1 MVPAMRRD
9 DPDVFDAEGH
19 GPPAL
24 TRDASAVVDA
34 LGSLVTPQRLA
45 RIREVVSRR
54 THRVTLLLED
64 ITDPHNTSAVL
75 RSCDAFGIQRVH
87 VVAGKRG
94 FQAARAIT
102 KGAHRWLDV
111 IRHDTGPDAVRALQ
125 REGFIVLAAS
135 MEGDLP
141 PGKLAQTPKVAI
153 VMGNEHR
160 GPTPETRAV
169 VDGTYAIPMRG
180 FSDSLN
186 VSVAAAITLFA
197 ATSGHESELTPA
209 EQEALVAR
217 YLMHSVGDAETVLA
231 DIVGE

>member
-1 MVPAMRRD
+1 MRRN
-9 DPDVFDAEGH
+9 DPDVFDADGH

-24 TRDASAVVDA
+24 TRDATRVVSV
-34 LGSLVTPQRLA
+34 LGAMVTPERLA
-45 RIREVVSRR
+45 RIREVVARR
-54 THRVTLLLED
+54 TLRVTLLLED

-75 RSCDAFGIQRVH
+75 RSCDAFGVQRVH

-111 IRHDTGPDAVRALQ
+111 IRHDTGADAVRALQ
-125 REGFIVLAAS
+125 AEGFVVLAAS
-135 MEGDLP
+135 MEGTVAP
-141 PGKLAQTPKVAI
+141 EKLGAMPKVAV

-160 GPTPETRAV
+160 GPSPATRAA
-169 VDGTYAIPMRG
+169 VDGTFAIPMRG

-197 ATSGHESELTPA
+197 ATSGHASELSHD
-209 EQEALVAR
+209 ERERLVAR
-217 YLMHSVGDAETVLA
+217 YLMHSIGDAEAILA
-231 DIVGE
+231 DAISSEE

>member
-1 MVPAMRRD
+1 MVAAMRRD

-19 GPPAL
+19 GPPEL
-24 TRDASAVVDA
+24 THEASKVIEV
-34 LGSLVTPQRLA
+34 LGGMVTPKRLA
-45 RIREVVSRR
+45 RIREVVARR
-54 THRVTLLLED
+54 TYRATLLLED

-75 RSCDAFGIQRVH
+75 RSCDAFGVQAVH

-94 FQAARAIT
+94 FQAARAIS

-125 REGFIVLAAS
+125 ADGFVVLAAS
-135 MEGDLP
+135 MEGDVRP
-141 PGKLAQTPKVAI
+141 EALAHTPKVAI

-160 GPTPETRAV
+160 GPTKETRAL
-169 VDGTYAIPMRG
+169 VDGTFAIPMRG

-197 ATSGHESELTPA
+197 ATSGHESELT
-209 EQEALVAR
+209 ESERDDLVAR
-217 YLMHSVGDAETVLA
+217 YLMHSVNDPDTVLA
-231 DIVGE
+231 DAIAE

>member
-1 MVPAMRRD
+1 MRRD

-24 TRDASAVVDA
+24 TRDAAKVVQV
-34 LGSLVTPQRLA
+34 LGSMVTPERLA
-45 RIREVVSRR
+45 RIREVVARR
-54 THRVTLLLED
+54 THRVTLVLED

-111 IRHDTGPDAVRALQ
+111 IRHDTGADAVRALQ
-125 REGFIVLAAS
+125 ADGFVVLAAS
-135 MEGDLP
+135 MEGTVP
-141 PGKLAQTPKVAI
+141 PSELARTPKVAI

-160 GPTPETRAV
+160 GPTAETRAV

-186 VSVAAAITLFA
+186 VSVAAAITLHA
-197 ATSGHESELTPA
+197 ATEGHQSELSEA
-209 EQEALVAR
+209 EREVLIAR

-231 DIVGE
+231 DL

>member
-1 MVPAMRRD
+1 MRRD
-9 DPDVFDAEGH
+9 DPDVFDADGH
-19 GPPAL
+19 GPPSLAH
-24 TRDASAVVDA
+24 DAAKVVQR
-34 LGSLVTPQRLA
+34 LGSMVTQERLA
-45 RIREVVSRR
+45 RIREVVAKR
-54 THRVTLLLED
+54 TYRVTLLLED

-111 IRHDTGPDAVRALQ
+111 IRHDTGADAVRALQ
-125 REGFIVLAAS
+125 QDGYTVLAAS
-135 MEGDLP
+135 MEGSIAP
-141 PGKLAQTPKVAI
+141 VELARTPKVAI

-160 GPTPETRAV
+160 GPSAETRAL
-169 VDGTYAIPMRG
+169 VDGTYAIEMRG

-186 VSVAAAITLFA
+186 VSVAAAITLYA
-197 ATSGHESELTPA
+197 ATAGHESELSTG
-209 EQEALVAR
+209 EREALVAR

-231 DIVGE
+231 DL